1 MYLVSCINQLLEGQY
16 TFKKSIG
23 WGFKKWIILWTF
35 EEKSDMKWSCIA
47 DPAAVLGGQ
56 NPVEIWLQSAPGI
69 DLSNATYMDSAIKA
83 IIDKASE
90 GYNSGTY
97 ATADDAIQ
105 YIKDEVAS
113 GYKNITVE

>member
-1 MYLVSCINQLLEGQY
+1 MQQIADDGV
-16 TFKKSIG
+16 
-23 WGFKKWIILWTF
+23 
-35 EEKSDMKWSCIA
+35 IA

-105 YIKDEVAS
+105 FIKDEVAS
-113 GYKNITVE
+113 GYTNITVE